1 MRVKGSVTEGNAR
14 LEIIMVHGE
23 KALGTVWYRL
33 DISAFVG
40 QVLIEMVSVWKAVF
54 LDIRISFPR

>member
-40 QVLIEMVSVWKAVF
+40 QVLIRDG
-54 LDIRISFPR
+54 LDLEGGIFSY